1 MVTGMHGV
9 RMARALA
16 PAVEESKHG
25 LERVHAVVWVP
36 NQARY
41 CAIPTVEVVG
51 RIPLMDASV
60 MIGIMGIAA
69 TVGCILYIFQ

>member
-1 MVTGMHGV
+1 METPQLGMHGV

-16 PAVEESKHG
+16 PAVEERKHG
-25 LERVHAVVWVP
+25 LERVHAVVLVL

-41 CAIPTVEVVG
+41 RAIPTVEVVG

-69 TVGCILYIFQ
+69 TV